1 MTGLIIFLHVLIC
14 VLLITIILIQRGR
27 GGGLVESFSDME
39 SMFGTKTNAFL
50 TRTTTILSAL
60 FFITCLVL
68 AFISAQQAKSMIP
81 DVVPQTTKAQAPEQ
95 PKPQNAE
102 QEAPKPEAK

>member
-1 MTGLIIFLHVLIC
+1 MMGLIIFLHVLIC
-14 VLLITIILIQRGR
+14 ILLITIILIQRGR

-50 TRTTTILSAL
+50 TRATTILSVL
-60 FFITCLVL
+60 FFITCLIL
-68 AFISAQQAKSMIP
+68 AFISAQQAKSI
-81 DVVPQTTKAQAPEQ
+81 VPNVMPQS
-95 PKPQNAE
+95 QNAE